1 MELYIKGEI
10 LQMKSETKLL
20 ILFLITIVLF
30 YFFPPA
36 VQSETIDTPYID
48 WFQEVCALENIPL
61 EIALGLAI
69 VESNIQMINSEVN
82 SNGSFD
88 IGIMQINSRYV
99 SYFEEQLWYRDL
111 PFDVYDPEDNI
122 RMGILILKHLYIETH
137 EWDKA
142 IRAYNR
148 GLYKTKADPGAG
160 RDYLN
165 KIINVLS
172 TLRIEKH

>member
-1 MELYIKGEI
+1 
-10 LQMKSETKLL
+10 MKAETKLGI
-20 ILFLITIVLF
+20 ILLLVFILLYIVPL
-30 YFFPPA
+30 PA
-36 VQSETIDTPYID
+36 NSETIDTPHIE
-48 WFQEVCALENIPL
+48 WFQEVCAIENIPL

-82 SNGSFD
+82 SNGSID

-99 SYFEEQLWYRDL
+99 NYFEEQLWYRDL

-148 GLYKTKADPGAG
+148 GLYKTKADPDAG
-160 RDYLN
+160 WDYLV
-165 KIINVLS
+165 KVINVVN
-172 TLRIEKH
+172 TLRLEAH